1 MCSNQNP
8 ERSWLTDN
16 RSAPGTSAACPVPSW
31 RTLTFL
37 SHHLGVFPDA
47 LRTASQKHP
56 YALPLLALHHPE
68 GVKLGGLHVALYG
81 FPNDASHLRRGNGVE
96 LYGTSG
102 SLAMGVA
109 IPAKAEYAANLS
121 TNPGGSPMTRRQTDP
136 LRPLT
141 DDERNW
147 LVRVARSQ
155 TEPAA
160 HVARA
165 KALLAI
171 VDGESYTDAA
181 KAAGR
186 RSGEAVSRLVS
197 RFNREGIAAVEP
209 RHGGGP
215 PILYTEAERERI
227 LSEARRKPQCDT
239 DGTATWSL
247 TALRRALREADDG
260 LPGVS
265 THTIWK
271 TLKEAG
277 FDWQKNRSWCETGVV
292 ERKRGGEVVTVVDPD
307 AQAKK
312 S

>member
-1 MCSNQNP
+1 
-8 ERSWLTDN
+8 
-16 RSAPGTSAACPVPSW
+16 
-31 RTLTFL
+31 
-37 SHHLGVFPDA
+37 
-47 LRTASQKHP
+47 
-56 YALPLLALHHPE
+56 
-68 GVKLGGLHVALYG
+68 
-81 FPNDASHLRRGNGVE
+81 
-96 LYGTSG
+96 
-102 SLAMGVA
+102 MGVA

-136 LRPLT
+136 LRLLT
-141 DDERNW
+141 SDERDW

-155 TEPAA
+155 AEPAA

-165 KALLAI
+165 KALLA
-171 VDGESYTDAA
+171 VADGESYTDAA

-197 RFNREGIAAVEP
+197 RFNREGIAAIEP

-215 PILYTEAERERI
+215 PIVYAEAERERI
-227 LSEARRKPQCDT
+227 LAEARRKPELER
-239 DGTATWSL
+239 DGTANWSL
-247 TALRRALREADDG
+247 ATLRRTLQEAPDG

-271 TLKEAG
+271 VLKEAG
-277 FDWQKNRSWCETGVV
+277 FDWQKDRSWCQTGVV